1 MARVSNPRHKRRTLT
16 TDAGAKV
23 LARAVKEAVRMR
35 VPPSQSER
43 VAILLDPHTARVAK
57 TLLTTDQRYAATMST
72 RDAFVKLDCEAG
84 GSKPEEYAAA
94 GPGLLLHH
102 RPHPQTPTPTL
113 TLTAPDCRAV
123 AAAADAASSADA
135 DGARVAAKHDAVFS
149 LLDTLELDS
158 SEGEEPKIAADLSDF
173 DPRRRLTGCTEAFR
187 PLCHLNWAKVRTKAT
202 ASEFASY
209 NLC

>member
-102 RPHPQTPTPTL
+102 RHHPQKPTPTL
-113 TLTAPDCRAV
+113 TLAAPDCI
-123 AAAADAASSADA
+123 SSESHCEKWSKVC
-135 DGARVAAKHDAVFS
+135 GNLTLNIFPL
-149 LLDTLELDS
+149 LLDELL
-158 SEGEEPKIAADLSDF
+158 INARTVLY
-173 DPRRRLTGCTEAFR
+173 L
-187 PLCHLNWAKVRTKAT
+187 PLARAT
-202 ASEFASY
+202 ALILRRNFLWHHY
-209 NLC
+209 PPRVIPNG